1 MNKTI
6 LYIEYGVELTM
17 NERGEHFLSVLVG
30 GVGQY
35 ELMFKLTPEELN
47 LYREFGDYYIK
58 KLGLDI
64 CRDPSRFKDRHV
76 EA

>member
-1 MNKTI
+1 MNKTV
-6 LYIEYGVELTM
+6 LYTEYGVELTK
-17 NERGEHFLSVLVG
+17 NERDEHFLSVLVG

-35 ELMFKLTPEELN
+35 ELMVKLTPEELR

-64 CRDPSRFKDRHV
+64 CCEPSRFKDRHL